1 MSKKLREQSSLL
13 PSISEVSDT
22 LEARNAPLPYVSSAK
37 RPLFESGRIYS
48 ITAVTHR
55 RQPWFHDFFVG
66 RLVIDELRLAEEQGL
81 ANSLCWV
88 VMPDHFHWLL
98 QLRQCDLE
106 RLLQQVKSRSAKAI
120 NQRLQRSG
128 KIWQSGY
135 HDRTLRREEDIR
147 DIARY
152 IVANPLRAGLVK
164 QLANYPL
171 WDAVFL

>member
-1 MSKKLREQSSLL
+1 M
-13 PSISEVSDT
+13 
-22 LEARNAPLPYVSSAK
+22 
-37 RPLFESGRIYS
+37 
-48 ITAVTHR
+48 
-55 RQPWFHDFFVG
+55 
-66 RLVIDELRLAEEQGL
+66 
-81 ANSLCWV
+81 
-88 VMPDHFHWLL
+88 
-98 QLRQCDLE
+98 E